1 MLRQARIK
9 EPETTPQETE
19 KKEEKQEK
27 KKKSAKADSLV
38 LTEVGH
44 E

>member
-1 MLRQARIK
+1 MPGTKGQKK
-9 EPETTPQETE
+9 EPEMSE
-19 KKEEKQEK
+19 QEK